1 MASRGSAGPAPE
13 TGRGPRPGPF
23 PVDPF
28 GSHDDIFPPDRG
40 DAAGAAT
47 PPAAARA
54 AGPGR
59 ARAGAAPAPAA
70 EAAAGA
76 DTGSACARSAARR
89 GGVAVR
95 RHRDERRR
103 AARPGRPRRAA
114 LLTSLV
120 DDEVALAKAYRSQG
134 QTLDAIL
141 QLTEA
146 EKACTALGLD
156 DTLGEVKAL
165 LGELQI

>member
-1 MASRGSAGPAPE
+1 MTSGDGQLDLA
-13 TGRGPRPGPF
+13 
-23 PVDPF
+23 DP
-28 GSHDDIFPPDRG
+28 D
-40 DAAGAAT
+40 
-47 PPAAARA
+47 
-54 AGPGR
+54 
-59 ARAGAAPAPAA
+59 
-70 EAAAGA
+70 
-76 DTGSACARSAARR
+76 
-89 GGVAVR
+89 VR
-95 RHRDERRR
+95 
-103 AARPGRPRRAA
+103 A